1 MVILQC
7 GHAVREAEG
16 GGELDLVF
24 GLVLAVAPLA
34 LGGDELRLGQRVL
47 ARKLRDVVLDAVFVE
62 EIARLELAVF
72 LYPQPEGDSR
82 VDDGLPVQHA
92 CEVLLRNVD
101 IREHLDVRPPA
112 DERTGLFPVGRLDHK
127 LLPLLAADLALLEVQ
142 LIFVPVA
149 PDGHVHVFR
158 RILSGAGSQTVEAEG
173 IFIVAAVGVFVLAAG
188 VQLAENQLPVIA
200 LLDRVPV
207 HGTAAA
213 EVLDL
218 DGLVLIICQ
227 RYEIAVALARLV
239 DGVGEDLKGGVL
251 AAVYPV
257 RAENDAGALADSVRA
272 LEGDYAFVAVL
283 CGTFAHAF

>member
-1 MVILQC
+1 MVILQR

-72 LYPQPEGDSR
+72 LYPQPESDAR

-101 IREHLDVRPPA
+101 IREHL
-112 DERTGLFPVGRLDHK
+112 
-127 LLPLLAADLALLEVQ
+127 EVQ
-142 LIFVPVA
+142 LIFVPVT

-283 CGTFAHAF
+283 CGAFAHVF